1 MLPLAD
7 PPPLL
12 LWDEGPGLPRLP
24 YAPIACPPYREIA
37 QAGGDAAG
45 WRFSRFML
53 PVCPGYFGGPR
64 PMRHVCFAL
73 ARAGVTWMSL
83 TPMEAESM
91 AAGIDAAA
99 GRVVVGGM
107 GLALAAHAIAMKET
121 VEKVTVVE
129 LDPAVVEAARAFAR
143 IDAWPCA
150 EKLEIVTRDL
160 ADHRDPSAD
169 FLFVDIW
176 PYYRMDVMVPQ
187 MQAFHRAIPAARA
200 FYWGQELDAVDR
212 HLAQGGV
219 GGGTLEGFDAGAFEA
234 FREETGLPLVGLEQ
248 PTYPELC
255 RRAAVNPAIGA
266 ARRPIDGAQ
275 ATAGASA

>member
-1 MLPLAD
+1 MLPLND
-7 PPPLL
+7 PPSTLA
-12 LWDEGPGLPRLP
+12 WDEGPGLPRLP

-37 QAGGDAAG
+37 VEGDGPDA
-45 WRFSRFML
+45 WRFSKFLL

-64 PMRHVCFAL
+64 PMRHACFAL

-91 AAGIDAAA
+91 APGIDAAA

-107 GLALAAHAIAMKET
+107 GLALAAHAIAMKES
-121 VEKVTVVE
+121 VERVTVVE
-129 LDPAVVEAARAFAR
+129 LDPRVAAMARAFAQ

-150 EKLEIVTRDL
+150 EKLEIVTGDL
-160 ADHRDPSAD
+160 ADHRDPAAD

-176 PYYRMDVMVPQ
+176 PFYRMDVMVPQ
-187 MQAFHRAIPAARA
+187 MQAFHRAIPAARV

-212 HLAQGGV
+212 HLAQGGA
-219 GGGTLEGFDAGAFEA
+219 LDGFDAAAFEG
-234 FREETGLPLVGLEQ
+234 FCEETGLPLVGLEQ
-248 PTYPELC
+248 GAYPALC

-266 ARRPIDGAQ
+266 ARRPIAP
-275 ATAGASA
+275 AEASA